1 MLSVISLFLMNLQLK
16 NLTMN
21 PHIGYLTEEMRN
33 TIVIISVVD
42 VCTKLLLTLSLN
54 DMSDYLVPVRYAE
67 LQCGSE
73 V

>member
-1 MLSVISLFLMNLQLK
+1 MLLVINLLLINLQLK

-21 PHIGYLTEEMRN
+21 PHIGYLMEEMKN

-42 VCTKLLLTLSLN
+42 VCTKLSSTLSLN
-54 DMSDYLVPVRYAE
+54 DMSDYLIPVRYAE
-67 LQCGSE
+67 QKCVSE

>member
-1 MLSVISLFLMNLQLK
+1 MLSVIDPLLMNLQLK

-33 TIVIISVVD
+33 TIVIISVVG
-42 VCTKLLLTLSLN
+42 VCTKLSLTLSLN
-54 DMSDYLVPVRYAE
+54 DMSDYPIRAKYAE

-73 V
+73 M